1 MADSDSRFSV
11 LFGFDEANFPEALYL
26 ASFPDVGAAIQRGLL
41 SSGFDHFVRFGRDE
55 IIRKQ
60 RRNPFAQSQ
69 PVSAVSAVEP
79 AGQDAEDLALE
90 PMLTPELRQAEDAPP
105 SEAPAEA
112 LEHYCEELYLAVNPD
127 VADAVARGNFATG
140 LDHYRLFGWA
150 DERKGLRPSLRSDGF
165 YTDPPPPPPDM
176 SEEIKDFDHEA
187 YFALY
192 PDVRA
197 AVGGDAEA
205 GRTHWAKHGRF
216 EGRFGPGVA
225 PFRHIQ
231 TSAAGVLSR
240 PFGFNIFGPFAATS
254 GLGTAARNLLG
265 AIRAVGIPFELRPF
279 DVTHGAPRIRRRE
292 REQPVKYR
300 INLILANAD
309 QVERLIDLYPRGTFN
324 DAYNIAVWAWELAAF
339 RPDWF
344 ACFGG
349 LDEVWTNSDFEV
361 MSIASTAPVP
371 VFKVRLPVTAQAR
384 PQGEARDA
392 FGIPKDRF
400 TFMIA
405 FDAGSTS
412 ARKNPLMMVEAFR
425 EAFAQD
431 ESVFLVLK
439 LHSNHLEPQIT
450 RQLSRVLRGADNVL
464 VIADRL
470 RDEEM
475 AVLQSACDCFVSA
488 HRSEGFGLNIA
499 EFMALGKPVI
509 ATNYSGNLEFFD
521 ETTGYPVDYRL
532 IEIEKQAGPYMPGY
546 LWAEPDKNSLIQQ
559 MRAVYKNQG
568 EAWLRGRCAAE
579 RIARDFSFLRVGTQI
594 REHLIS
600 LGLAIELPPF
610 LRSLGQARDIA
621 RHSPYDGL
629 PDTARAALKVFG
641 ASPRTFSVIVP
652 VYNVPARYLEACVRS
667 VQAQTYPFWELCL
680 CNDASTQQETI
691 DCLARLQGTDPRIR
705 IRHLPENQGIAGAS
719 NAAVEMATGDYLVML
734 DNDDM
739 LAPNAL
745 FEAALAVHA
754 NPSIDCL
761 YSDEDKIDENDN
773 LIDHYYK
780 PDWSPEHL
788 ESVMYVLHMLVVRK
802 KLFLELGGFRAAFS
816 GAQDYD
822 LMLRVA
828 RATQAIHHLPHLLY
842 HWRAIP
848 GSSAA
853 VVDAKPYALQAGF
866 RALSEHAAEK
876 YGAAAKVEDGLLPGT
891 FRVRRE
897 IVGTPR
903 VSLLILTNNNTIE
916 LPGRPPFH
924 MVDNLVDSIL
934 SRTSYRN
941 FEIVVVD
948 NSRLTPEQIARF
960 ERDGVRVENY
970 TLPVR
975 PFNYASKANFAIR
988 QCHTEHLVMLNDD
1001 MEVINSDWLSALLEF
1016 SQDPE
1021 VGGVG
1026 GRLLHADGTIQHV
1039 GTIIGVN
1046 DGTAHIYHS
1055 FPGDFIGYNGFTH
1068 LIRNYSAL
1076 TGACFATRKSVLTQ
1090 VGGFDE
1096 GFAIDF
1102 NDTDLCLKIVECGY
1116 RLVYTPYSE
1125 MYHFES
1131 KSAVRTTQ
1139 DPGEKW
1145 RFVTK
1150 WRRYMENDPHYNRN
1164 LPRDRFDYLLPVR

>member
-1 MADSDSRFSV
+1 PA
-11 LFGFDEANFPEALYL
+11 PESGLVPALM
-26 ASFPDVGAAIQRGLL
+26 PAAG
-41 SSGFDHFVRFGRDE
+41 
-55 IIRKQ
+55 
-60 RRNPFAQSQ
+60 
-69 PVSAVSAVEP
+69 
-79 AGQDAEDLALE
+79 
-90 PMLTPELRQAEDAPP
+90 APP
-105 SEAPAEA
+105 PEAPAEA
-112 LEHYCEELYLAVNPD
+112 VENYCEELYLAVNPD
-127 VADAVARGNFATG
+127 VADVVARGDFATG
-140 LDHYRLFGWA
+140 LDHYRRFGWA
-150 DERKGLRPSLRSDGF
+150 DEMKGLRPSIRSDGF
-165 YTDPPPPPPDM
+165 YPETAPPPDV
-176 SEEIKDFDHEA
+176 SEELRDFDHEA

-192 PDVRA
+192 PDIRSA
-197 AVGGDAEA
+197 LGGDPEA
-205 GRTHWAKHGRF
+205 ARSHWARHGRF

-225 PFRHIQ
+225 PFRHVR
-231 TSAAGVLSR
+231 TSVPGVLSR
-240 PFGFNIFGPFAATS
+240 PFGLNIFGPFAATS
-254 GLGTAARNLLG
+254 GLGTAARNLLR
-265 AIRAVGIPFELRPF
+265 AIRAAGLPFELRPF
-279 DVTHGAPRIRRRE
+279 DVTHGAPRIMRRE
-292 REQPVKYR
+292 RERPVKYR

-309 QVERLIDLYPRGTFN
+309 QMERLIDLYPRGTFN
-324 DAYNIAVWAWELAAF
+324 DAYNVAVWAWELAAF

-344 ACFGG
+344 ACFGA

-361 MSIASTAPVP
+361 MSIASIAPVP

-384 PQGEARDA
+384 PRDAAREA
-392 FGIPKDRF
+392 FGIPKDRLV
-400 TFMIA
+400 FMVA

-412 ARKNPLMMVEAFR
+412 ARKNPQMMVEAFK
-425 EAFAQD
+425 EAFSQD
-431 ESVFLVLK
+431 ERVFLVLK
-439 LHSNHLEPQIT
+439 LHSNNLEPQIT
-450 RQLSRVLRGADNVL
+450 RQLSRSLRGAENVL

-470 RDEEM
+470 QDEEM

-521 ETTGYPVDYRL
+521 ETTGYPIDYRL

-546 LWAEPDKNSLIQQ
+546 LWAEPDQDSLVRQL
-559 MRAVYKNQG
+559 RAVYENQG
-568 EAWLRGRCAAE
+568 EAWLRGQRAAE
-579 RIARDFSFLRVGTQI
+579 RIAKEFSFLRIGSQI

-610 LRSLGQARDIA
+610 VTWLGQARGVA
-621 RHSPYDGL
+621 KHSPYTRL
-629 PDTARAALKVFG
+629 PEADRAALKVFG
-641 ASPRTFSVIVP
+641 GDRRTFSVIVP
-652 VYNVPARYLEACVRS
+652 VYNVPARYLEECVRS

-680 CNDASTQQETI
+680 CNDASTLPETI
-691 DCLARLQGTDPRIR
+691 DCLMRLQGIDPRIR
-705 IRHLPENQGIAGAS
+705 IRHLPENRGIAGAS
-719 NAAVEMATGDYLVML
+719 NAAVEMATGEYLVML

-739 LAPNAL
+739 LAPTAL
-745 FEAALAVHA
+745 FEAALAVHR

-761 YSDEDKIDENDN
+761 YSDEDKIDENGN
-773 LIDHYYK
+773 HIDHYYK

-802 KLFLELGGFRAAFS
+802 KLFLEHGGFRAEFS

-822 LMLRVA
+822 LMLRIS
-828 RATQAIHHLPHLLY
+828 RATQAIHHIPHLLY

-866 RALSEHAAEK
+866 RALSDHVHEK
-876 YGAAAKVEDGLLPGT
+876 YGSTATVEDGLLPGT
-891 FRVRRE
+891 FRVRRQ
-897 IVGTPR
+897 IIGTPR
-903 VSLLILTNNNTIE
+903 VTLLILTNNNTIE

-948 NSRLTPEQIARF
+948 NSSLSPEQIARF
-960 ERDGVRVENY
+960 GREGVRVENY

-975 PFNYASKANFAIR
+975 PFNYASKANFSIR
-988 QCHTEHLVMLNDD
+988 QCRTEHLVMLNDD
-1001 MEVINSDWLSALLEF
+1001 MEVINPDWLGALMEL

-1021 VGGVG
+1021 IGAVG

-1039 GTIIGVN
+1039 GTVIGVN

-1068 LIRNYSAL
+1068 LIRNYSAM

-1139 DPGEKW
+1139 DLGEKR

-1150 WRRYMENDPHYNRN
+1150 WQRYMENDPQYNIN
-1164 LPRDRFDYLLPVR
+1164 LARDRFDYTLPAR